1 MLTSHVTCFKR
12 MLFNHPPNGIDN
24 SGKTVQTRPCLAPI
38 SNPQTRGKSE
48 HTFPGTLE
56 EEAHNK
62 DLQRS
67 HGNHHQRLD
76 HTEVENPTLG
86 TPNGTE
92 VTVLTCAEVLL
103 VAGDGGELRGELV
116 DRLLQTGGLFGAS
129 TLTGGKLGALFV
141 LDLYV
146 TMAQLV
152 FVHCFLESADMK
164 RTAISKSTI
173 FSAKVDISLLKQKVY
188 SPTLWAVK
196 TKSPWRSFVPSRTI
210 LPPGAV
216 TE

>member
-1 MLTSHVTCFKR
+1 MHHIIVHAHSHITR
-12 MLFNHPPNGIDN
+12 NLFEKNVINHPPNRIDN

-86 TPNGTE
+86 TAHGTE

-103 VAGDGGELRGELV
+103 VTGDGGELCGELV
-116 DRLLQTGGLFGAS
+116 DGLLQAGGLLGAS
-129 TLTGGKLGALFV
+129 TLAGGKLGALFI
-141 LDLYV
+141 LDL
-146 TMAQLV
+146 
-152 FVHCFLESADMK
+152 
-164 RTAISKSTI
+164 
-173 FSAKVDISLLKQKVY
+173 
-188 SPTLWAVK
+188 
-196 TKSPWRSFVPSRTI
+196 
-210 LPPGAV
+210 
-216 TE
+216 